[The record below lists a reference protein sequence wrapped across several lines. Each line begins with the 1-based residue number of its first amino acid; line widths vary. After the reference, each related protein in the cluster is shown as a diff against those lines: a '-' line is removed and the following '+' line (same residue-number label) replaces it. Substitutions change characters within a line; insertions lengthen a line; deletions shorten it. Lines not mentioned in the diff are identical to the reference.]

1 MSSQGSPENF
11 GRLLIA
17 AGLAFIAIGL
27 LVSLARSLRLGAL
40 PGDLHWSGRGW
51 QVWLPLG
58 TSLLLSLLLT
68 LALNI
73 FLRRR

>member
-1 MSSQGSPENF
+1 MNLQPSAEGF
-11 GRLLIA
+11 GRLLII
-17 AGLAFIAIGL
+17 AGLLLALLGL
-27 LVSLARSLRLGAL
+27 LISFARSLRLGSL
-40 PGDLHWSGRGW
+40 PGDIHWSGRGW

-68 LALNI
+68 VALNL

>member
-1 MSSQGSPENF
+1 MSAPTTPEPF

-17 AGLAFIAIGL
+17 AGAVLIVLGL
-27 LVSLARSLRLGAL
+27 LLSYMRTLRLGSL

-58 TSLLLSLLLT
+58 TSILLSLLLT
-68 LALNI
+68 LALNL

>member
-1 MSSQGSPENF
+1 MQPPPDNL

-17 AGLAFIAIGL
+17 IGAAIALVGVL
-27 LVSLARSLRLGAL
+27 LTFARGLRLGNL

-58 TSLLLSLLLT
+58 TSILLSLILT
-68 LALNI
+68 LVFNL

>member
-1 MSSQGSPENF
+1 MNVQPSPEGL
-11 GRLLIA
+11 GRVIIVL
-17 AGLAFIAIGL
+17 GIGL
-27 LVSLARSLRLGAL
+27 VILGVILSFARTLRLGSL

-51 QVWLPLG
+51 QVWVPLG

-68 LALNI
+68 IILNL